1 MMLKTRYGPLWMMP
15 PSRNLLYVY
24 WGKNQSH
31 LNHLTQFP
39 FIRLSQNK
47 HISELLP
54 PWNVINHPLPL
65 PTVCPRY
72 TMLAGK
78 GLFTLIARFRNKG
91 LLCCINGRYTLGSLL
106 WLLNL

>member
-1 MMLKTRYGPLWMMP
+1 MMLKTRYGPLWMIP

-24 WGKNQSH
+24 WGKNQSY

-54 PWNVINHPLPL
+54 PWNVINHPP
-65 PTVCPRY
+65 PPSHSVSKIYHVGWPRIVY
-72 TMLAGK
+72 
-78 GLFTLIARFRNKG
+78 
-91 LLCCINGRYTLGSLL
+91 S
-106 WLLNL
+106 